1 MDYFRICFF
10 CGIIKIMIL
19 SEKSYRKII
28 PVAGGKGGVG
38 KSIFT
43 VNLGLYLGRLGK
55 RVILIDLDMGA
66 ANLHTCLGLKNTR
79 PGLGNFVSNREL
91 SLADIMYRT
100 DYPNLFFIPGDVLA
114 PGMADIVY
122 NQKRN
127 IISQMLKLEADYIL
141 LDLGA
146 GSHFNVIDFFLV
158 SNSGILV
165 VTPQVPS
172 LLNVYGFLKNL
183 NFRFLQRALTGKKTV
198 EECIRSHAREA
209 RPNTRFRMS
218 RVLHE
223 IEKLD
228 RDSGRTARGYLKSL
242 KPSLV
247 VNMAF
252 TPEDLKPVDNLRQ
265 LVRDG
270 LNVDLACLGMVCA
283 DNEIDKAMKKLMP
296 LALESPQ
303 SMAARQIERIAEK
316 IFQSD
321 NFPDMPL
328 DFSEYKDS
336 FELAAIEADNDWA
349 CMREPAATGGAEG
362 RNPADME
369 AIIVAQQR
377 KIQELQQ
384 TVRMLTLGA
393 PKTGAG

>member
-1 MDYFRICFF
+1 MV
-10 CGIIKIMIL
+10 L

-38 KSIFT
+38 KSILT

-55 RVILIDLDMGA
+55 RVVLIDLDMGA
-66 ANLHTCLGLKNTR
+66 ANLHTCLGLKNNR
-79 PGLGNFVSNREL
+79 PGLGNFVANRGL
-91 SLADIMYRT
+91 SLTDIMYRT

-122 NQKRN
+122 SQKRN
-127 IISQMLKLEADYIL
+127 IISQILKLEADYIL

-165 VTPQVPS
+165 ASPQVPA
-172 LLNVYGFLKNL
+172 LLNVYSFLKNL
-183 NFRFLQRALTGKKTV
+183 NFRFLQRALGGKKAV
-198 EECIRSHAREA
+198 EACIRGHARET
-209 RPNTRFRMS
+209 RPNTRFRMG
-218 RVLHE
+218 RVLSE

-228 RDSGRTARGYLKSL
+228 RDSGKKARDYLKNL
-242 KPSLV
+242 KPGLI
-247 VNMAF
+247 VNMASS
-252 TPEDLKPVDNLRQ
+252 PEDLKLVGNLRQ
-265 LVRDG
+265 LVKDG

-283 DNEIDKAMKKLMP
+283 DNEVDKALKKLLP
-296 LALESPQ
+296 LAIDSPQ
-303 SMAARQIERIAEK
+303 SMAAKQIERIAEK
-316 IFQSD
+316 IFQSK

-328 DFSEYKDS
+328 DLSAYKDS
-336 FELAAIEADNDWA
+336 FGLASIEAENDWA
-349 CMREPAATGGAEG
+349 ALREAAAGGGADGAEG
-362 RNPADME
+362 RNSADME
-369 AIIVAQQR
+369 AIIAAQQQ

-393 PKTGAG
+393 PKGYPE

>member
-1 MDYFRICFF
+1 
-10 CGIIKIMIL
+10 MIL

-38 KSIFT
+38 KSILT

-66 ANLHTCLGLKNTR
+66 ANLHTCLGLKNNK
-79 PGLGNFVSNREL
+79 PGLGNFVANRDL
-91 SLADIMYRT
+91 SLTDIMYRT

-127 IISQMLKLEADYIL
+127 IISQILKLEADYIL

-165 VTPQVPS
+165 ASPQVPS
-172 LLNVYGFLKNL
+172 LLNVYSFLKNL
-183 NFRFLQRALTGKKTV
+183 NFRFLQRALGGKKTV
-198 EECIRSHAREA
+198 EACIRGHARET
-209 RPNTRFRMS
+209 RPNIRFRMGRILS
-218 RVLHE
+218 E

-228 RDSGRTARGYLKSL
+228 RDSGKKARDYLKNL
-242 KPSLV
+242 KPSLI
-247 VNMAF
+247 VNMASS
-252 TPEDLKPVDNLRQ
+252 PEDLKLIENLRQ
-265 LVRDG
+265 LVKDG

-283 DNEIDKAMKKLMP
+283 DKAVDQAIKKLLP
-296 LALESPQ
+296 LAIDSPD
-303 SMAARQIERIAEK
+303 SMAAKQIERIAEK
-316 IFQSD
+316 IFQSK
-321 NFPDMPL
+321 NFPEMPL
-328 DFSEYKDS
+328 DLCAYKDS
-336 FELAAIEADNDWA
+336 FGLASIEAENDWA
-349 CMREPAATGGAEG
+349 AIREAVAAGAAG
-362 RNPADME
+362 QNSTDME
-369 AIIVAQQR
+369 AIIAAQQQ

-393 PKTGAG
+393 PRADME

>member
-1 MDYFRICFF
+1 
-10 CGIIKIMIL
+10 MIL

-38 KSIFT
+38 KSILT

-79 PGLGNFVSNREL
+79 PGLGNFVSNRK
-91 SLADIMYRT
+91 LALTDIMYRT

-127 IISQMLKLEADYIL
+127 IISQILKLEADYIL

-165 VTPQVPS
+165 VAPQTPSV
-172 LLNVYGFLKNL
+172 LNVYSFLKNL
-183 NFRFLQRALTGKKTV
+183 NFRFLQRALAGKKAV
-198 EECIRSHAREA
+198 EACIRSHAQEA
-209 RPNTRFRMS
+209 KPNTRFRMS
-218 RVLHE
+218 KILHE

-228 RDSGRTARGYLKSL
+228 RDSGSKARAYLKNL
-242 KPSLV
+242 KPSLI
-247 VNMAF
+247 VNMAVS
-252 TPEDLKPVDNLRQ
+252 PEDLKLIESLRQ

-283 DNEIDKAMKKLMP
+283 DNEVDQAIKKLLP
-296 LALESPQ
+296 LAVDSPQ
-303 SMAARQIERIAEK
+303 SMAAKQIARIAEK
-316 IFQSD
+316 IFQSK

-328 DFSEYKDS
+328 DLSAYKDS
-336 FELAAIEADNDWA
+336 FELASIEARNDWEY
-349 CMREPAATGGAEG
+349 MREAAENGDPEAGPGKNAAE
-362 RNPADME
+362 ME
-369 AIIVAQQR
+369 SIIAAQQQ

-384 TVRMLTLGA
+384 TVRMLTLGM
-393 PKTGAG
+393 PKTDGGDNLI

>member
-1 MDYFRICFF
+1 
-10 CGIIKIMIL
+10 MIL

-38 KSIFT
+38 KSILT

-55 RVILIDLDMGA
+55 RVILVDLDMGA
-66 ANLHTCLGLKNTR
+66 ANLHTCLGLKNNK

-100 DYPNLFFIPGDVLA
+100 EYPNLFYIPGDVLA

-127 IISQMLKLEADYIL
+127 IISQLLKLEADYIL

-165 VTPQVPS
+165 ATPQVPS
-172 LLNVYGFLKNL
+172 LLNVYAFLKNL
-183 NFRFLQRALTGKKTV
+183 NFRFLQRALAGKKSV
-198 EECIRSHAREA
+198 EDCIRNFMREA
-209 RPNTRFRMS
+209 KPNTRFRMS
-218 RVLHE
+218 RVLRD

-228 RDSGRTARGYLKSL
+228 KASGKKAREYLKNL

-247 VNMAF
+247 VNMAAS
-252 TPEDLKPVDNLRQ
+252 PADLKLIDNLRQ
-265 LVRDG
+265 LVKDG

-283 DNEIDKAMKKLMP
+283 DNEVDQSMKKLLP
-296 LALESPQ
+296 LAIESPQ
-303 SMAARQIERIAEK
+303 SMAAKQIERIAEK
-316 IFQSD
+316 IFQSA

-328 DFSEYKDS
+328 DLSAYKDS
-336 FELAAIEADNDWA
+336 FELTSIEAENDWEDI
-349 CMREPAATGGAEG
+349 RRAAETGGIEAGPGGDAAE
-362 RNPADME
+362 MQS
-369 AIIVAQQR
+369 IIAAQQQ
-377 KIQELQQ
+377 KILELQQ
-384 TVRMLTLGA
+384 TVRMLTLG
-393 PKTGAG
+393 GARTDME